1 MNEKKFYGA
10 DVVHFIQN
18 KIMGKQLH
26 LHAPWE
32 KVKERLKETNLQL
45 TDDDLIYEEG
55 SEDALIERISNRIG
69 STR

>member
-1 MNEKKFYGA
+1 
-10 DVVHFIQN
+10 
-18 KIMGKQLH
+18 MGKQLH